1 MPISLYDVTIP
12 AMIKGF
18 ANLTNCLQR
27 GEAHADASGIPHAT
41 LLNAKLYD
49 DMMTLTGQIQR
60 ASDMAKRAAI
70 TLSGIPNVA
79 MPDAEA
85 SFAELHARI
94 AATVAIL
101 KAVTPAQV
109 AALENE
115 PVAMPASSRQGEVTH
130 QTYILDFALPNFY
143 FHLATAY
150 DLLRHHG
157 VPLGKRH
164 YLGWA

>member
-1 MPISLYDVTIP
+1 MPISLYDATIP
-12 AMIKGF
+12 VMITGF

-27 GEAHADASGIPHAT
+27 GEAFADAHAIPHAT

-60 ASDMAKRAAI
+60 ASDMAKRTAI
-70 TLSGIPNVA
+70 NLAGIANIP
-79 MPDAEA
+79 MPDTEA
-85 SFAELHARI
+85 SFPELHARI

-101 KAVTPAQV
+101 QSVTPAQV
-109 AALENE
+109 AAREAE
-115 PVAMPASSRQGEVTH
+115 PIAMPASSRKGTVSAH
-130 QTYILDFALPNFY
+130 TYVLDFALPNFF

-164 YLGWA
+164 YLGWE